1 MGELEL
7 AEYLVRA
14 RRRVRLSQREMAA
27 QLDVAQSTL
36 ASYERGTRRVPEGV
50 LAAALA
56 LGGLRLAVLDG
67 AGEEVLPFPT
77 DAVRDN
83 AGRRFPAHLEVQP
96 PDRLP
101 REALRA
107 PRYDREAP
115 RAWYH
120 LRGSD
125 EVPDTGPGRRDHPTE
140 FELALR
146 RRGLRTAG
154 AARRMAQ
161 LRAAAGQDRV
171 EGTQEG
177 TQEGTE
183 GTERPATA
191 IRAGRD
197 PLVAL
202 TSP

>member
-1 MGELEL
+1 M
-7 AEYLVRA
+7 
-14 RRRVRLSQREMAA
+14 
-27 QLDVAQSTL
+27 
-36 ASYERGTRRVPEGV
+36 
-50 LAAALA
+50 
-56 LGGLRLAVLDG
+56 
-67 AGEEVLPFPT
+67 LPFPT
-77 DAVRDN
+77 NAVRDN

-125 EVPDTGPGRRDHPTE
+125 EVTDTGPDGRDHPTE
-140 FELALR
+140 FELAVR

-161 LRAAAGQDRV
+161 LRDSTTAGSVEAARGD
-171 EGTQEG
+171 
-177 TQEGTE
+177 
-183 GTERPATA
+183 
-191 IRAGRD
+191 
-197 PLVAL
+197 
-202 TSP
+202 